1 MRKISEVLRL
11 RFELGLGQRAIARA
25 CSISQSTVHE
35 YLNRAAAAGVVWP
48 LGEEWDEQRVEQA
61 LFGERQVVKRLPEQA
76 LPDFPALHSQLQ
88 QHPHLTLQLAW
99 EEYRQVH
106 PEGYG
111 YSRFCELYQR
121 WRGKQDVVLRQIHK
135 PGEKG
140 FVLDYAGPSNP
151 LATSVVAVL
160 PSSTRNGVGV
170 CSIGFSKLNSP
181 AHQYLCLRFK
191 RHLAMPPARLEARMI
206 RYSPFP

>member
-61 LFGERQVVKRLPEQA
+61 LFGERQVVKRLPEQV
-76 LPDFPALHSQLQ
+76 LPDFPALHAELQ

-121 WRGKQDVVLRQIHK
+121 WREAGESFARCTSLARRVSSTGPVQRFQCTIRLPAK
-135 PGEKG
+135 PGQH
-140 FVLDYAGPSNP
+140 
-151 LATSVVAVL
+151 
-160 PSSTRNGVGV
+160 R
-170 CSIGFSKLNSP
+170 CS
-181 AHQYLCLRFK
+181 
-191 RHLAMPPARLEARMI
+191 
-206 RYSPFP
+206 